1 MKNKDKMN
9 KLQNKTAM
17 VTGGSRGMGKA
28 IAKALAAEGANVVL
42 TYAASQ
48 DKAEAVAKEITDA
61 GGKAIAVKADN
72 NSNDEVIAAVN
83 KTVAQYGGID
93 ILVNN
98 AGIVIG
104 KPLADYTVQDYEDT
118 MGVNVRAVFV
128 ASQAAAKH
136 MPDGARI
143 ITIGSNL
150 GDTAV
155 APNLTLYT
163 ASKSAL
169 QGLTRGMAR
178 DLGSRKITVNL
189 VQPGPVDT
197 DMNPD
202 NTELATFMK
211 TRMALG
217 EYGHVDDIAAM
228 VSFLAGDTA
237 KHITGS
243 VFTVDGGFNA

>member
-1 MKNKDKMN
+1 MN
-9 KLQNKTAM
+9 TLQNKTAM

-28 IAKALAAEGANVVL
+28 IARALAAQGANVVL

-48 DKAEAVAKEITDA
+48 DKAEAVAREITEA
-61 GGKAIAVKADN
+61 GGKAIAIKADN
-72 NSNDEVIAAVN
+72 KSNDEVLAAIN
-83 KTVAQYGGID
+83 QTVQQYGGID

-98 AGIVIG
+98 AGIAIG
-104 KPLADYTVQDYEDT
+104 KPLSDYTLQDYEDI

-128 ASQAAAKH
+128 ATQAAVKH
-136 MPDGARI
+136 MPDGGRV

-163 ASKSAL
+163 TSKSAL

-202 NTELATFMK
+202 NTELAGFMK
-211 TRMALG
+211 QRMALG
-217 EYGHVDDIAAM
+217 SYGHVDDIAAM
-228 VSFLAGDTA
+228 VSFLAGDSA

-243 VFTVDGGFNA
+243 LFTVDGGFNA

>member
-1 MKNKDKMN
+1 MN
-9 KLQNKTAM
+9 KLQNKTAL

-28 IAKALAAEGANVVL
+28 IAKQLAAQGANVVL
-42 TYAASQ
+42 TYVNAE
-48 DKAEAVAKEITDA
+48 DKANAVVAEITKD
-61 GGKAIAVKADN
+61 GGKAMAVKAD
-72 NSNDEVIAAVN
+72 SARPEEILSAIGKAVLH
-83 KTVAQYGGID
+83 YGGID

-98 AGIVIG
+98 AGIAIA
-104 KPLADYTVQDYEDT
+104 KPLADYTMEDYESI
-118 MGVNVRAVFV
+118 MNVNVRAVFV

-136 MPDGARI
+136 MPDGGRI
-143 ITIGSNL
+143 ITIGSNM
-150 GDTAV
+150 GDNAVTAGM
-155 APNLTLYT
+155 TLYT

-202 NTELATFMK
+202 SGDLATFLK

-217 EYGHVDDIAAM
+217 EYGHVNDIAAM
-228 VSFLAGDTA
+228 VGFLAGEES
-237 KHITGS
+237 KYITGS
-243 VFTVDGGFNA
+243 ILTIDGGFNA

>member
-1 MKNKDKMN
+1 MN

-17 VTGGSRGMGKA
+17 VTGGSRGMGAA
-28 IAKALAAEGANVVL
+28 IVKSLAAQGANVL
-42 TYAASQ
+42 FTYVSAEAKAQAVAEEVKAAGGNAIAL
-48 DKAEAVAKEITDA
+48 KANSANNEELVSAVAK
-61 GGKAIAVKADN
+61 AVQ
-72 NSNDEVIAAVN
+72 EF
-83 KTVAQYGGID
+83 GGID

-98 AGIVIG
+98 AGIAIA

-128 ASQAAAKH
+128 ASQEAAKH
-136 MPDGARI
+136 MKVGGRI

-150 GDTAV
+150 GDGAV
-155 APNLTLYT
+155 THGLTLYT

-178 DLGSRKITVNL
+178 DLVSRKITVNL

-202 NTELATFMK
+202 NTDQAAFMK
-211 TRMALG
+211 TRMPMG
-217 EYGHVDDIAAM
+217 EYGKGEDIAAI
-228 VSFLAGDTA
+228 VSFLAGEESGY
-237 KHITGS
+237 ITGS
-243 VFTVDGGFNA
+243 ILTVDGGFNA